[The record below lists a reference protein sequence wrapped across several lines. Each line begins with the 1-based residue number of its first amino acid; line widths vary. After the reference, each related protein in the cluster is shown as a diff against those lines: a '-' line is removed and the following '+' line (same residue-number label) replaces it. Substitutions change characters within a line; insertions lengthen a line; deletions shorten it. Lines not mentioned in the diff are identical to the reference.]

1 MLSHGVY
8 VLTSRSED
16 RYGAA
21 TVTWVS
27 QASFKPPLVMAAVI
41 LAMLPPVAVVL
52 LMQRW
57 FIKGLVETEK

>member
-1 MLSHGVY
+1 
-8 VLTSRSED
+8 
-16 RYGAA
+16 
-21 TVTWVS
+21 
-27 QASFKPPLVMAAVI
+27 MAAVI